1 MKVSQR
7 VCELETK
14 AVGSMLGQFIKG
26 HNSVNTVNRVM
37 VLMVLNLCTS
47 F

>member
-7 VCELETK
+7 VCELETQT
-14 AVGSMLGQFIKG
+14 VGSMLGQFIKG
-26 HNSVNTVNRVM
+26 HNSVKTVNRVM